1 MEADDSGASVSL
13 DAIVAGLND
22 ETLSRITI
30 GKYIK
35 WLFPKA
41 IPRRSVFKVD
51 GRGVNRI
58 GSYIGLKWTDWSSES
73 QSDVQQFSFPEYIT
87 VCNLSEDEVML
98 CRPTETVRNGEIVNM
113 NIKVSR
119 SGHLEVSCLGKIVDL
134 QLLHVSSTIGW
145 SQKDFNKLFILLNY
159 LKICTG
165 FEVTPDSNNDSIIQ
179 WSTVTDENVQY
190 SKHSPSCKYM
200 CLANVGPRCNSCSTN
215 SRGARR
221 IARSRSVSISDTE
234 ASMPEDVP
242 TSQVPPMEQQPSTSY
257 QPSTPQSSHLM
268 THKKFH
274 AGERPFECESCDKA
288 FFQASDL
295 KKHKRIHTGERP
307 FQCELCDKTFSRS
320 SDLVRHKSSH
330 LMPHKRFHTGK
341 RPFQC
346 DICDKEFSQSS
357 YLIQHEKIH
366 TGERPFQCEVCDK
379 TYTYSSN
386 LIRHKKI
393 HTRERPSQ
401 CELKGKAFIQPSHP
415 MTQNNIHTGET
426 PFKCEVCGKVF
437 SQSSNLAQHRRIHS
451 LVKPFQCEYC
461 HETFT
466 TTSYLQQHMKSHIE
480 QALHTSGP
488 GSVEPQ
494 QWVVVK
500 GQCVPIK
507 QEINDET
514 DSQVIK
520 QEDHDIPIR
529 PEMLDIA
536 TKVSIKQENH
546 DA

>member
-179 WSTVTDENVQY
+179 WSTVTDENVQH

-257 QPSTPQSSHLM
+257 QPSTPQEPSVSTDDTQRNNSPATTHHDTSQLSAEQPEEAEVMLEKMFPSAPENMKELLLSQTKNLTAASPYGRRWSSKMIGVALRLWCRSPKAYEVLRE
-268 THKKFH
+268 TGVLILPSVRLLSYYKNVVQQKPGINADNLEGEKKTVKDIPNQEKKGGKNTSKGKKGTETK
-274 AGERPFECESCDKA
+274 AKEVPVLSPEQTIYKCGVCQNECVDSPKTADEDSIGCD
-288 FFQASDL
+288 S
-295 KKHKRIHTGERP
+295 
-307 FQCELCDKTFSRS
+307 CELWFHYPCVGLTGKEPFLSRKRS
-320 SDLVRHKSSH
+320 SWFCAACEKS
-330 LMPHKRFHTGK
+330 RG
-341 RPFQC
+341 
-346 DICDKEFSQSS
+346 
-357 YLIQHEKIH
+357 
-366 TGERPFQCEVCDK
+366 
-379 TYTYSSN
+379 
-386 LIRHKKI
+386 
-393 HTRERPSQ
+393 
-401 CELKGKAFIQPSHP
+401 KGK
-415 MTQNNIHTGET
+415 GR
-426 PFKCEVCGKVF
+426 GKK
-437 SQSSNLAQHRRIHS
+437 SRR
-451 LVKPFQCEYC
+451 
-461 HETFT
+461 
-466 TTSYLQQHMKSHIE
+466 
-480 QALHTSGP
+480 
-488 GSVEPQ
+488 
-494 QWVVVK
+494 
-500 GQCVPIK
+500 
-507 QEINDET
+507 N
-514 DSQVIK
+514 
-520 QEDHDIPIR
+520 
-529 PEMLDIA
+529 
-536 TKVSIKQENH
+536 
-546 DA
+546 